1 MRHTMQLPGS
11 QIDISQDSDSVILKH
26 QRLTK
31 KIKYKGRSFADVISD
46 IQSFAYIKGFRAN
59 KKIVKFILLRIGLP
73 DVEVFPAED
82 ELGKEDIAELIK
94 ALNSIESLKDR
105 FLSPQFAE
113 KPDEEFVNIICE
125 SEELAKMEP
134 QPTPNK
140 VASIWDDDAVVEM
153 IYKFYPENLPQK
165 GAIIK
170 KEKPDGSEP
179 LKYLWEHPE
188 VEEVPVYRDTKS
200 EVSSHLKV
208 LVLGEK
214 GVGKQSI
221 LIKSGFGK
229 NDAIGVDNDKTVA
242 PKVFSQI
249 VDNFGERTKI
259 DAWSLEDAI
268 ETNVSREDFYAE
280 TGVLLIVYSIVD
292 RRSFESIEFWAT
304 EASSTF
310 LTPPPIVIAAN
321 KIDLKEREV
330 DYDAGMEDPI
340 SCLEGENLRNLIAE
354 KLGHADCVHPV
365 EFVECS
371 CFTGEGIEDV
381 VNCILKLW
389 YDNEKVVLPLVK
401 PIA

>member
-1 MRHTMQLPGS
+1 MQLPGS
-11 QIDISQDSDSVILKH
+11 QIDISQDSESVILK
-26 QRLTK
+26 QQKLTK
-31 KIKYKGRSFADVISD
+31 KIKYKGRSFADVVSD

-73 DVEVFPAED
+73 DVDVFPAED
-82 ELGKEDIAELIK
+82 ELKKEDIAELVK
-94 ALNSIESLKDR
+94 MLNTIESLKDR
-105 FLSPQFAE
+105 FLSPQFTE
-113 KPDEEFVNIICE
+113 EPDEEFVNIICE
-125 SEELAKMEP
+125 SEELAMMEP

-140 VASIWDDDAVVEM
+140 VASIWDDDTVTEM
-153 IYKFYPENLPQK
+153 IYKFYPENLPQE

-170 KEKPDGSEP
+170 KEKPDGTEP

-188 VEEVPVYRDTKS
+188 VEEVPMYQDTES

-214 GVGKQSI
+214 GVGKQSV

-229 NDAIGVDNDKTVA
+229 NDAIGADIDKAIT

-249 VDNFGERTKI
+249 VNQFGERTKI

-268 ETNVSREDFYAE
+268 ETNISREDFYAE

-321 KIDLKEREV
+321 KIDLNEREV

-340 SCLEGENLRNLIAE
+340 SWEEGMNLKNLIAE
-354 KLGHADCVHPV
+354 RLGHENCAHPI

-381 VNCILKLW
+381 LNSILKLW